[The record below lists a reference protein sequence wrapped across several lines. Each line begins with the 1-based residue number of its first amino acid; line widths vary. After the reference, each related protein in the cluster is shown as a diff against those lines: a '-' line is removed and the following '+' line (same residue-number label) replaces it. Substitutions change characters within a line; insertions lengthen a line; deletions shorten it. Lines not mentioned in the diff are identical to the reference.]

1 LKIECPFDLETIFTL
16 TYETEGL
23 KGVIKWIIDNMGS
36 MRGDITGL
44 DSLLKSK
51 VATIDKNAAGVEK
64 NADDIEELR
73 RMIKELEMK
82 STEDENRVRDMN
94 VTVENLTM
102 NLSMNHRTVMGLQED
117 HKDLIDGHTS
127 KMDVHQRHID
137 ELLNRAPMVLPEIKG
152 DGIDMGEL
160 MKIFATKTP
169 PDNTIKRIEEL
180 EAMMADMN
188 DRLKNRPVAAGEPL
202 VQVQKGEAA

>member
-1 LKIECPFDLETIFTL
+1 
-16 TYETEGL
+16 
-23 KGVIKWIIDNMGS
+23 
-36 MRGDITGL
+36 
-44 DSLLKSK
+44 
-51 VATIDKNAAGVEK
+51 
-64 NADDIEELR
+64 
-73 RMIKELEMK
+73 
-82 STEDENRVRDMN
+82 
-94 VTVENLTM
+94 
-102 NLSMNHRTVMGLQED
+102 
-117 HKDLIDGHTS
+117 
-127 KMDVHQRHID
+127 MDVHQRHID